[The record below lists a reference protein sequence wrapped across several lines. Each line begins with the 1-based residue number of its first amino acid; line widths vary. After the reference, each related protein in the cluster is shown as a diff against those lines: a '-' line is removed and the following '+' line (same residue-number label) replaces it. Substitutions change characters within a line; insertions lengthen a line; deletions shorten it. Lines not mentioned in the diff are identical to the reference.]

1 MKFRQHSVLVL
12 STFLLAT
19 TAFLGGCASTG
30 MKRSE
35 KTSQSIQN
43 VDTEIKKFIVQID
56 ATAASLDTLVY
67 AGKTDPKK
75 SLESFSDSVV
85 KFEKE
90 GNRVTK
96 RLDEMKANSK
106 EYFEEWDKQDDKF
119 TNADIRQLSSER
131 QSKLAAIYAEVP
143 AANAG
148 IKGSYNAY
156 LASLKEIQKY
166 LSNDLTPQGIE
177 GVKPVAQQSLQNL
190 DQLKTSLKPV
200 ITALDQINAELYHKA
215 K

>member
-1 MKFRQHSVLVL
+1 MNYKKPSVLFL
-12 STFLLAT
+12 SLIILAT

-43 VDTEIKKFIVQID
+43 VDTEIKKFLVQID
-56 ATAASLDTLVY
+56 ATSLSLDTLVS

-75 SLESFSDSVV
+75 SFDNFSDNVN
-85 KFEKE
+85 KLEKE

-96 RLDEMKANSK
+96 RLDAMKAHSK

-119 TNADIRQLSSER
+119 TNAEIRQLSEER

-148 IKGSYNAY
+148 VKGSYNAY
-156 LASLKEIQKY
+156 LGDLKEIQKY

-177 GVKPVAQQSLQNL
+177 GVKPVAQKSLQNL
-190 DQLKTSLKPV
+190 DQLKISLRPV